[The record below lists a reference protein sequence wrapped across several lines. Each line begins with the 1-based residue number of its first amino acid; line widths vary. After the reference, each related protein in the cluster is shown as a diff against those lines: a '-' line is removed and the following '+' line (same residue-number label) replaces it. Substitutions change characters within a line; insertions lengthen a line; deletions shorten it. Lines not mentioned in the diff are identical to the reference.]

1 MKRRKNTTLKENLN
15 VQQTPKPKRSRSQQ
29 NDENINPNQ
38 QNHLDTS
45 DVQVKGIFDRLM
57 VGISNIPS
65 QARSTLSPLTETGP
79 SSSTY
84 MPQETIGMLTW
95 FCKTDHLLMKLTML
109 AQ

>member
-1 MKRRKNTTLKENLN
+1 MN

-38 QNHLDTS
+38 QNRLDTS

-57 VGISNIPS
+57 VGISNKPS
-65 QARSTLSPLTETGP
+65 QARSTLSPLTETAP

-95 FCKTDHLLMKLTML
+95 FFKTDHLLKKLTML